1 MGGMNTHT
9 QNTHTLKPDTGTT
22 IEPMEKSKPL
32 KYYQTVRQYL
42 DSLVEAKRRLREL
55 DVTRSE
61 RLVGEM
67 GEWLAESI
75 FGGRRA
81 ESSSQKSYDIINN
94 DRKVQVKTHAK
105 GDGNNARW
113 TEFKY
118 QRGEFND
125 FIIIVMTNGYRLK
138 EVYHIPEEIVFERI
152 NEAKKQRVVDWD
164 AYPEYAI
171 PLDELPNQELVSL
184 FS

>member
-1 MGGMNTHT
+1 M
-9 QNTHTLKPDTGTT
+9 LW
-22 IEPMEKSKPL
+22 
-32 KYYQTVRQYL
+32 
-42 DSLVEAKRRLREL
+42 EL
-55 DVTRSE
+55 DVIRSE

-81 ESSSQKSYDIINN
+81 DSSSQKGFDIINN

-105 GDGNNARW
+105 GDDNNARW

-118 QRGEFND
+118 EKGD
-125 FIIIVMTNGYRLK
+125 FDELIIIIMTKEYRLK
-138 EVYHIPEEIVFERI
+138 EVYNIPEEVVFERI
-152 NEAKKQRVVDWD
+152 NESKKQRVVDWD

-171 PLDELPNQELVSL
+171 PLDKLPNQELVSL
-184 FS
+184 FRSAFGKVIP